1 MFTGIIEALGTLV
14 EKRQKGGDLR
24 LRIDSGKM
32 SMADVKLGDSIAT
45 NGVCL
50 TVTGLQDNSYWAD
63 VSNET
68 IRHSSLNDLSI
79 GSKVN
84 LEKAMIA
91 NGRFGGHIV
100 TGHVDA
106 VAKIGKISEDAR
118 SICIEVETPQELQR
132 YIAHKGSITIDGVS
146 LTVNALTASGFVL
159 NIVPHTVVE
168 TIIAEYKAGSRVNIE
183 VDVIARYLEQL
194 MKPESTTDQSASK
207 IDTSFLAAN
216 GFMK

>member
-1 MFTGIIEALGTLV
+1 MFTGIIEALGQLV
-14 EKRQKGGDLR
+14 EKRQHGGDLR
-24 LRIDSGKM
+24 LRLATGKM
-32 SMADVKLGDSIAT
+32 DLNDVKLGDSIAT

-50 TVTGLQDNSYWAD
+50 TVTGVEDGSFWAD

-68 IRHSSLNDLSI
+68 IKHSSLNDLSI
-79 GSKVN
+79 GSPVN
-84 LEKAMIA
+84 LEKAMLA

-106 VAKIGKISEDAR
+106 VAKIAKISEDAR
-118 SICIEVETPQELQR
+118 SIRIEVETPTQLKP

-146 LTVNALTASGFVL
+146 LTVNELTATGFVL
-159 NIVPHTVVE
+159 NIVPHTAQE
-168 TIIAEYKAGSRVNIE
+168 TIIANYKDGSRVNIE

-194 MKPESTTDQSASK
+194 MKPQENSSVSSK
-207 IDTSFLAAN
+207 IDSSFLAAN

>member
-14 EKRQKGGDLR
+14 EKRQQGGDLR
-24 LRIDSGKM
+24 LRIDTGKLDLT
-32 SMADVKLGDSIAT
+32 DVKLGDSIAT

-50 TVTGLQDNSYWAD
+50 TVTGLQDQSFWAD

-68 IRHSSLNDLSI
+68 MLHSSLKDVAI
-79 GSKVN
+79 GSAVN

-118 SICIEVETPQELQR
+118 SIRIEVDTPKALQR

-159 NIVPHTVVE
+159 NIVPHTAEE
-168 TIIAEYKAGSRVNIE
+168 TIIATYREGSSVNIE

-194 MKPESTTDQSASK
+194 MQPEQDNKTGSA
-207 IDTSFLAAN
+207 IDTSFLAAH